1 MKVRGAIGFVLTV
14 GLITGVL
21 ATPKHMV
28 TFNRT
33 YSPAKESAVAKAKC
47 AVCHVKGKELNLY
60 GKDLQK
66 VMREKGTK
74 DVSAEILKA
83 VENLDSDK
91 DGAVNL
97 NELRAGT
104 LPADAKSKP

>member
-1 MKVRGAIGFVLTV
+1 MKLTWYVAMTLTV
-14 GLITGVL
+14 GLIVSVW

-28 TFNRT
+28 TFNKT
-33 YSPAKESAVAKAKC
+33 YSPGKDSAVAKAKC

-74 DVSAEILKA
+74 DVSVEILKA

-91 DGAVNL
+91 DGVANL

-104 LPADAKSKP
+104 LPADPKSKP

>member
-1 MKVRGAIGFVLTV
+1 MRVRCYIILVLTFVLV
-14 GLITGVL
+14 VGVL

-33 YSPAKESAVAKAKC
+33 YSPPKDSALGKAKC
-47 AVCHVKGKELNLY
+47 AACHVKGKELNLY

-74 DVSAEILKA
+74 DVTVEILKA
-83 VENLDSDK
+83 VESLDSDK
-91 DGAVNL
+91 DGVANL
-97 NELRAGT
+97 NELKAGT
-104 LPADAKSKP
+104 LPADSKSKP